1 MESDIPV
8 LNRDKYPISTMEE
21 LLTVGWPK
29 QENIRGRAILAV
41 ASYLGA
47 IDFADGQLMNKENV
61 LEREYHHLYPDAL
74 LKEASIESYKA
85 LNCALITWKTNR
97 IIGRD
102 DPLTYI
108 KRRSEWTNEDVV
120 KERLNSHLIPISELS
135 TGEYSEISGNGKVEK
150 IKNDF
155 DKFMKKRASLIV
167 AAANELTEGKEIV
180 ASNIIAIDT

>member
-1 MESDIPV
+1 
-8 LNRDKYPISTMEE
+8 
-21 LLTVGWPK
+21 LTIGWPK

-47 IDFADGQLMNKENV
+47 IDFADGQPMNKENV
-61 LEREYHHLYPDAL
+61 LKREYHHLYPDAL
-74 LKEASIESYKA
+74 LKEASIESFKA

-108 KRRSEWTNEDVV
+108 KKRSEWTNEDVV
-120 KERLNSHLIPISELS
+120 KERLNSHLIPIPELS
-135 TGEYSEISGNGKVEK
+135 TGEYSEVSGDRRLEK

-155 DKFMKKRASLIV
+155 DKFMNKRAALIV
-167 AAANELTEGKEIV
+167 AAAKELTEGREIV
-180 ASNIIAIDT
+180 AANILVTNT